1 MKRFGWALLAA
12 ACACGGA
19 AAPEASSPASDVTP
33 TVTTPEASHSTAPP
47 VPEVAT
53 ARGELDRAEGQL
65 SAVQGDCASA
75 CRALASMERAAE
87 HICALDSGNE
97 CGRARERV
105 DSARERVRATCGTCA
120 P

>member
-1 MKRFGWALLAA
+1 MKRLGWALFAMV
-12 ACACGGA
+12 CACGGA
-19 AAPEASSPASDVTP
+19 AAPEASSPSSDVT
-33 TVTTPEASHSTAPP
+33 TTMPQASQSTAPP
-47 VPEVAT
+47 VPEVAG
-53 ARGELDRAEGQL
+53 ARGELDRAERQL
-65 SAVQGDCASA
+65 SATQGDCASA

-87 HICALDSGNE
+87 HICALDSGSE